1 MAENLSGKIRKITS
15 LIFETVQKGERRWYQ
30 YFEVIT
36 ANYNLW
42 GEEEGAMTI
51 EIRLLQLLHKYKI
64 FKHGIETEMAEKCGL
79 HRHTIGKML
88 RNEARN
94 PSLNVLDKICGY
106 LIDNGVPSEIL
117 PGAVLGFKPA
127 TIWKSISQLNRVAIY
142 IGMYVHIKK
151 NNQPGPAHMTV
162 ARHDATAVA
171 KVNLLLTSKAELGDQ
186 RPSVKTWYV
195 PFQFHPATKQV
206 DGDWFETDKRYA
218 RGIFEDMLK
227 RGSHESSIILGSQRV
242 NYLVEYLVA
251 ELFGC
256 IPFQSINKKPKVPFY
271 LCYRDF
277 DRPVPSCFGG
287 MENPLGV
294 KGPKKSGIWY
304 LDNKG
309 KWQLDEW
316 EMDRSGAGIIITIRQ
331 MDSMVMALF
340 GLSGRSTYA
349 ICNEL
354 IVHPQKFWIGNDED
368 KTAGAKRSRSKN
380 KTVGNIVTRHNK
392 EIGVH
397 ICNVKFTRPEKSG
410 GSWTEKDYEGD
421 EVEVKLLASS
431 MLDRYLPK
439 KGRS

>member
-1 MAENLSGKIRKITS
+1 
-15 LIFETVQKGERRWYQ
+15 
-30 YFEVIT
+30 
-36 ANYNLW
+36 
-42 GEEEGAMTI
+42 MTI

-127 TIWKSISQLNRVAIY
+127 TIWKSISRLNRVAIY
-142 IGMYVHIKK
+142 IGMYIHIKK

-162 ARHDATAVA
+162 ARHDATTEA
-171 KVNLLLTSKAELGDQ
+171 KINLTLTNKAELGEQQ
-186 RPSVKTWYV
+186 RPSIKTRYV
-195 PFQFHPATKQV
+195 PFQLHPAAMKV
-206 DGDWFETDKRYA
+206 DGDWFETDKRNA
-218 RGIFEDMLK
+218 KDIFKAMLD
-227 RGSHESSIILGSQRV
+227 RLSYESSIILGSQRV

-256 IPFQSINKKPKVPFY
+256 VPFQSVNKKPKVPFY
-271 LCYRDF
+271 LCYRKF

-287 MENPLGV
+287 MENPPAV
-294 KGPKKSGIWY
+294 KGSKKSGIWY
-304 LDNKG
+304 LDDKG

-316 EMDRSGAGIIITIRQ
+316 EMDRSGAGIVITIRQ

-340 GLSGRSTYA
+340 GLSGRSTNA

-354 IVHPQKFWIGNDED
+354 IVHPEKFWNGNDED
-368 KTAGAKRSRSKN
+368 NTAGSKRSRSKN
-380 KTVGNIVTRHNK
+380 KADGNIVTRHNK
-392 EIGVH
+392 EIGVY
-397 ICNVKFTRPEKSG
+397 ICQVKFTRPSGNG

-421 EVEVKLLASS
+421 EVEVKPLARSI
-431 MLDRYLPK
+431 LDKYLPK